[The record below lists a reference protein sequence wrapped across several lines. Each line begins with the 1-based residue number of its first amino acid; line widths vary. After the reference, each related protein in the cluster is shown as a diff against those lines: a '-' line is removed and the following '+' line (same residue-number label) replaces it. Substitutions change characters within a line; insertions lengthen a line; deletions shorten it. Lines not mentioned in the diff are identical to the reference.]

1 MHVAVSGDLG
11 AEAAAP
17 GDVCCEIA
25 ALAPG
30 QEDPMDLAAKPLRC
44 ERGAGQ
50 SGDRLGSRVRL
61 PGGKA
66 AVFTAKSAAS
76 PVG

>member
-1 MHVAVSGDLG
+1 
-11 AEAAAP
+11 
-17 GDVCCEIA
+17 
-25 ALAPG
+25 
-30 QEDPMDLAAKPLRC
+30 MDLAAKPLRC

-66 AVFTAKSAAS
+66 AVSTAKSAAS